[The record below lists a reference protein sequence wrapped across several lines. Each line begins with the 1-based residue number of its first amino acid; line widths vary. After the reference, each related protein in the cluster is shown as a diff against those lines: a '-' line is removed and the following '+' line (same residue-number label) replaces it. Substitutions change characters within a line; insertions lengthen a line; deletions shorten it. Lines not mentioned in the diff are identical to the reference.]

1 MWEFLGVFFSYD
13 DMICGALI
21 VARARAGCC
30 DAAAW
35 GAPRSAGLSA
45 AVSLL
50 LSRLSLPRYPK
61 AMKPPI
67 KPPPSEMPA
76 RAPSESAVAPESAVA
91 SERAAER
98 RWVGFNPW
106 VGSPPPPH
114 NSPLLSATMNSCV
127 GSRRGIG
134 ITSGISK
141 LRGNS
146 GKAGSWSLCA
156 ADGARMSSHS
166 SLTAKRE
173 TGGGALRCSSV
184 GSCVQ

>member
-1 MWEFLGVFFSYD
+1 MWEFLGFFFSYD

-76 RAPSESAVAPESAVA
+76 RAPSESAVAPERAVA
-91 SERAAER
+91 SERASER

-106 VGSPPPPH
+106 VGSPPPPPQLAPTELDH
-114 NSPLLSATMNSCV
+114 ELVRRQQARYRYHLRHLKAEGEFGEGGELEPLCGGWREDVLTLLLDRQARD
-127 GSRRGIG
+127 GRRRTPLQLG
-134 ITSGISK
+134 
-141 LRGNS
+141 
-146 GKAGSWSLCA
+146 W
-156 ADGARMSSHS
+156 
-166 SLTAKRE
+166 
-173 TGGGALRCSSV
+173 
-184 GSCVQ
+184 